1 MQCTA
6 NNNSMLAHTGTS
18 IISKY
23 HNKLLSN
30 TSENCMTRCKELSE
44 ICSTAIYNKDQNL
57 CTWYEM
63 NSIGSYMRRAVDL
76 VTMESVMRV
85 CLAGK
90 LKAIILPINTVEDY
104 KSPS

>member
-1 MQCTA
+1 
-6 NNNSMLAHTGTS
+6 
-18 IISKY
+18 
-23 HNKLLSN
+23 
-30 TSENCMTRCKELSE
+30 
-44 ICSTAIYNKDQNL
+44 
-57 CTWYEM
+57 
-63 NSIGSYMRRAVDL
+63 MRRAVDA